1 VNQRLPLSDLR
12 LARLVLWAG
21 LMLQA
26 AAGWLFANAHA
37 APDWLND
44 QLRAPALYLR
54 CVVLSLIIVIAARRA
69 PPPKRCRSR
78 RPLAAPPGFSRAR
91 GRCARWRGLI
101 GSRLWR
107 RTRGTPAQII
117 AALHPAAPDPAD
129 RATRA
134 EPCAVSDGRNTGA
147 RRHVLSR
154 AEQPSVEDVEEV
166 EAAPLPAAR
175 VMPVFAAF
183 AIVAALPVLSA
194 LAVILERARAA
205 IAVGVTVEIVA
216 FAREGGAF
224 GVVRRPL
231 SARALQ
237 QLLQLAPVEPHA
249 PARGADVEFH
259 AIAAHGA
266 HRRLFVA
273 GGAD

>member
-1 VNQRLPLSDLR
+1 VPEQRSAQHRAPPIRPAAPDAIIAGVNQRLPLSDLR

-69 PPPKRCRSR
+69 PPPKRRRSHH
-78 RPLAAPPGFSRAR
+78 PLSAPPGFARAR

-117 AALHPAAPDPAD
+117 AAL
-129 RATRA
+129 
-134 EPCAVSDGRNTGA
+134 
-147 RRHVLSR
+147 
-154 AEQPSVEDVEEV
+154 
-166 EAAPLPAAR
+166 
-175 VMPVFAAF
+175 
-183 AIVAALPVLSA
+183 AALLADLDNEIAAMTRRFARGFTRLRPILPIAPPALS
-194 LAVILERARAA
+194 LAPSATAATPARAD
-205 IAVGVTVEIVA
+205 T
-216 FAREGGAF
+216 
-224 GVVRRPL
+224 
-231 SARALQ
+231 S
-237 QLLQLAPVEPHA
+237 
-249 PARGADVEFH
+249 
-259 AIAAHGA
+259 
-266 HRRLFVA
+266 
-273 GGAD
+273 